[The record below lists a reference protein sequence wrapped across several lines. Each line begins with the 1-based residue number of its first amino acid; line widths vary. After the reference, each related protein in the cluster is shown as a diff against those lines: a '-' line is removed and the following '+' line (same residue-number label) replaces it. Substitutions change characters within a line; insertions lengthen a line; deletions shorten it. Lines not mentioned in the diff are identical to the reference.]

1 MRCRGEPLRG
11 SRQPL
16 GGRVGPDAPAHCVA
30 AGQLRTPPAVMLP
43 TRTNVAAGIPSSKV
57 KYSKLSSTDTGHIN
71 RQKETSPT
79 EASFKSKRCPVRSHL
94 VKFKKNSTR
103 IPYKAIACATAQ
115 FLIGAF
121 LIVTGCLLLVGYIS
135 KVGANRAVAVLIVGI
150 LVFLPGFYH
159 LLIAYRAHRGCQ
171 GCSYSDLPDC
181 DD

>member
-1 MRCRGEPLRG
+1 
-11 SRQPL
+11 
-16 GGRVGPDAPAHCVA
+16 
-30 AGQLRTPPAVMLP
+30 GQLRTTPAVMLP

-115 FLIGAF
+115 FLIGTF
-121 LIVTGCLLLVGYIS
+121 LVVTGCLLLVGYIS

>member
-1 MRCRGEPLRG
+1 
-11 SRQPL
+11 
-16 GGRVGPDAPAHCVA
+16 
-30 AGQLRTPPAVMLP
+30 MLP

-71 RQKETSPT
+71 
-79 EASFKSKRCPVRSHL
+79 L
-94 VKFKKNSTR
+94 KFKKNSTR

-115 FLIGAF
+115 FLIGTF
-121 LIVTGCLLLVGYIS
+121 LVVTGCLLLVGYIS